1 MTGLTRP
8 QIAWRIAQDIPDG
21 AYVNLGIGAP
31 ELVANFLPEDREI
44 VIHSE
49 NGILGM
55 GPTPPEGEEDFDLI
69 NAGKKPVTLLPG
81 GAYFHH
87 TDSFAMIRGGHIDF
101 CVLGAF
107 QVAQN
112 GDLANWATLDNSR
125 PPGVGGAMDL
135 AVGADRVLVMTDHC
149 TRDGAPKLLD
159 RCTYPLTGLG
169 VVTRVYTDLAVIDI
183 ENDRFVVRE
192 VAAGIDRD
200 ALQAATGAELHFAE
214 DCRAIETAPAAGT

>member
-1 MTGLTRP
+1 MTMKKLTRP

-31 ELVANFLPEDREI
+31 ELIANYMPEDREV

-55 GPTPPEGEEDFDLI
+55 GPSPAEGEEDPDLI

-81 GAYFHH
+81 GSYFHH
-87 TDSFAMIRGGHIDF
+87 TDSFAMIRGQHLDIA
-101 CVLGAF
+101 VLGAF
-107 QVAQN
+107 QVSRD

-135 AVGADRVLVMTDHC
+135 AVGAKKVFVMTDHC
-149 TRDGAPKLLD
+149 TRDGQPKLLEA
-159 RCTYPLTGLG
+159 CTYPLTGKA
-169 VVTRVYTDLAVIDI
+169 VVDRIYTDVAVIDVTGGG
-183 ENDRFVVRE
+183 FVVRE
-192 VAAGIDRD
+192 ILAGLPADQLN
-200 ALQAATGAELHFAE
+200 AMTGADLTIAD
-214 DCRAIETAPAAGT
+214 DCAALTAPAL

>member
-1 MTGLTRP
+1 MKKLTRP

-31 ELVANFLPEDREI
+31 ELIANYMPEDREV

-55 GPTPPEGEEDFDLI
+55 GPSPAEGEEDPDLI

-81 GAYFHH
+81 GSYFHH
-87 TDSFAMIRGGHIDF
+87 TDSFAMIRGQHLDIA
-101 CVLGAF
+101 VLGAF
-107 QVAQN
+107 QVSRD

-135 AVGADRVLVMTDHC
+135 AVGAKKVFVMTDHC
-149 TRDGAPKLLD
+149 TRDGQPKLLEA
-159 RCTYPLTGLG
+159 CTYPLTGKA
-169 VVTRVYTDLAVIDI
+169 VVDRIYTDVAVIDVTGGG
-183 ENDRFVVRE
+183 FVVRE
-192 VAAGIDRD
+192 ILAGLPADQLN
-200 ALQAATGAELHFAE
+200 AMTGADLTIAD
-214 DCRAIETAPAAGT
+214 DCAALTAPAL